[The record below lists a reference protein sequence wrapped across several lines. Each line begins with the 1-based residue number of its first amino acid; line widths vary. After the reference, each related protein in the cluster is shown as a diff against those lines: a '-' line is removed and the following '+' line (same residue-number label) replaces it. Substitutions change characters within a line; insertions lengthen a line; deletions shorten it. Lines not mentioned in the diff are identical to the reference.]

1 MFLRPSFLFFL
12 IFRARVD
19 AENRFFYDREK
30 PVARCGGTVAFAT
43 LEVSGGELQVSTGH
57 VDNPNCLEA
66 LADQTMASLASL
78 DISHG
83 PSNTLQTGLTS
94 TLDKARV
101 SAGLQQCADVLQSE
115 QDLQAKQDI
124 QNQEDI
130 ATLRR
135 YNLLHVADDIAAALI
150 HSRSGS
156 SGSCP
161 SRSPSPIPLQSEDST
176 VASVVVDGPV
186 EVPDDVMVPPP
197 PPVIFQVPPTPVL
210 PPPPQN
216 QDQVHNTLV
225 LTRAPSLV
233 LVLGRHCGRARGLCQ
248 LSLLP

>member
-43 LEVSGGELQVSTGH
+43 LEVSGGKLQVSAGRAKD
-57 VDNPNCLEA
+57 VSCIEA
-66 LADQTMASLASL
+66 SADQTMASLATL

-94 TLDKARV
+94 TLDEARV
-101 SAGLQQCADVLQSE
+101 SAGLQQCAAVLQSE
-115 QDLQAKQDI
+115 EDRQAEQDK

-150 HSRSGS
+150 CSCSVSRGS
-156 SGSCP
+156 RP
-161 SRSPSPIPLQSEDST
+161 S
-176 VASVVVDGPV
+176 
-186 EVPDDVMVPPP
+186 
-197 PPVIFQVPPTPVL
+197 
-210 PPPPQN
+210 
-216 QDQVHNTLV
+216 
-225 LTRAPSLV
+225 
-233 LVLGRHCGRARGLCQ
+233 
-248 LSLLP
+248 